1 MNHPTVEKYL
11 ARHAESDSFNELEGT
26 YSHGVVI
33 PIANEGPLFLETI
46 ESLQAAAKACFAK
59 PLVICVINGRANA
72 PEALATNRALRSM
85 LWELGPTVT
94 YDPQWS
100 TVSLEDCTLL
110 ISARFEDALVFG
122 TKEGVGTARK
132 IGCDVALKAIRDGH
146 ISSPWIRSTD
156 ADVRVGTDYFEDINS
171 RAAALTLPFTHSQ
184 APKSL
189 KLYETSLRYY
199 VLGLHHAGSPYA
211 FHTVGSTLAIH
222 GEYYA
227 KVRGFPKR
235 LAAEDFYILNKLA
248 KTGLVVRPKR
258 EPLRIRHRESERAP
272 FGTGPAVRKITETL
286 AQGMN
291 YRLYDPHVFKRL
303 GDVLDC
309 FGDVVATQSITPLQR
324 VLGNFDPGWQGLERM
339 LAQGCSPEILRR
351 QLHSHFDAFRTLKWV
366 HYVRDTES
374 PMIPW
379 QEALKKADF
388 LPTFTQSSLP
398 DPESLAVLEL
408 ERINP
413 RQGVV

>member
-11 ARHAESDSFNELEGT
+11 ARHAETDTFNKLEGP
-26 YSHGVVI
+26 YSHVVVI

-46 ESLQAAAKACFAK
+46 ESLQAAAKSSFAK

-72 PEALATNRALRSM
+72 PDALTANRALRSM
-85 LWELGPTVT
+85 LWDLGSTVT

-122 TKEGVGTARK
+122 TKEGVGTPLR
-132 IGCDVALKAIRDGH
+132 CDVALRAIRDGH
-146 ISSPWIRSTD
+146 LFPMDSLYRCRCTCGNSLLKTSTVAPPPSPCPFSIRRPQSLSSST
-156 ADVRVGTDYFEDINS
+156 
-171 RAAALTLPFTHSQ
+171 
-184 APKSL
+184 
-189 KLYETSLRYY
+189 TSLRYY
-199 VLGLHHAGSPYA
+199 VLGLHDAGSPYA

-248 KTGLVVRPKR
+248 KTGVIVRPTR

-286 AQGMN
+286 AQGMD
-291 YRLYDPHVFKRL
+291 YRL
-303 GDVLDC
+303 
-309 FGDVVATQSITPLQR
+309 
-324 VLGNFDPGWQGLERM
+324 
-339 LAQGCSPEILRR
+339 
-351 QLHSHFDAFRTLKWV
+351 
-366 HYVRDTES
+366 
-374 PMIPW
+374 
-379 QEALKKADF
+379 
-388 LPTFTQSSLP
+388 
-398 DPESLAVLEL
+398 
-408 ERINP
+408 
-413 RQGVV
+413 